1 MVLHKK
7 EKSSDTKPIKIKHLA
22 GQKFGYFKG
31 KGFYLHNA
39 LPLSKRYA
47 DVAKEMFAF
56 EGKEGVRFQ
65 GRKTYTAGQY
75 QKAIASKSKARIY
88 SKGASIELMK
98 RITMGT
104 KLTQETLDNMAD
116 AIWEYLN
123 KPLLANNE
131 NVAL

>member
-1 MVLHKK
+1 MHKK
-7 EKSSDTKPIKIKHLA
+7 EKYSDTKPIKIKHLA
-22 GQKFGYFKG
+22 GQKFGYSKG
-31 KGFYLHNA
+31 EGFYLHNA

-88 SKGASIELMK
+88 SKGASIEM
-98 RITMGT
+98 MGLIGAGNNPMVGMT
-104 KLTQETLDNMAD
+104 VAVAV
-116 AIWEYLN
+116 AIEEAS
-123 KPLLANNE
+123 K
-131 NVAL
+131 